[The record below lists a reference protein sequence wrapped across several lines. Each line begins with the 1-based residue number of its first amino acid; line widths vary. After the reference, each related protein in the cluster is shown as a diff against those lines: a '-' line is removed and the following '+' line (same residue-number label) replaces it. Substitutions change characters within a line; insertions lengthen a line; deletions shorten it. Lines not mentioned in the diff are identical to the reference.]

1 VKAYVVRRLLLFV
14 PTLVAVSVVVFAFIH
29 FVPGNPAAM
38 IVGADASPEAEA
50 RVAEALGLNEPIHV
64 QYFTWAGRALQGDLG
79 RSYML
84 DAEVTT
90 LILSR
95 LPVTGSLTV
104 MAFFIALLIG
114 LPAGIVA
121 AIRQGSWIDNSV
133 MFGALLGLSV
143 PNFWLGLNL
152 IILFAVVL
160 GWLPSGG
167 YVNWSDDP
175 IAAFKSLLMPAFA
188 LGFSAAAVIARMT
201 RSTVLEVMRLDYIQT
216 ARSKGVAERFVI
228 IRHALRNAMI
238 PIVTVLGVV
247 VGSLLN
253 GSVVTETVFT
263 IPGIGRLVVSAVA
276 RRDFPVLQ
284 GGILFVT
291 VVYLT
296 VNLIVDI
303 IYTWIDP
310 RIRYT

>member
-1 VKAYVVRRLLLFV
+1 VKAYIVRRLLLFM
-14 PTLVAVSVVVFAFIH
+14 PTLFAVSVVVFAFIH

-38 IVGADASPEAEA
+38 IVGADASPEAVE
-50 RVAEALGLNEPIHV
+50 RVAEALGLNDPIHV
-64 QYFTWAGRALQGDLG
+64 QYLSWVSSAVRGDLG

-84 DAEVTT
+84 DTEVTT
-90 LILSR
+90 LLISR

-104 MAFFIALLIG
+104 MAFFIAIIVG
-114 LPAGIVA
+114 LPAGILA
-121 AIRQGSWIDNSV
+121 AIRQGTWIDSTV

-152 IILFAVVL
+152 IILFAVIL

-167 YVNWSDDP
+167 YVSWSHDP
-175 IAAFKSLLMPAFA
+175 LSAFKALLMPAFA
-188 LGFSAAAVIARMT
+188 LGFSAAAVVARMT

-216 ARSKGVAERFVI
+216 ARSKGVAEKLVI
-228 IRHALRNAMI
+228 FRHALRNAMI

-263 IPGIGRLVVSAVA
+263 LPGIGRLVVNAVA

-296 VNLIVDI
+296 VNLVVDI

-310 RIRYT
+310 RIRYD